1 MTRLKNCI
9 FCGERESIL
18 RHYENPGFLILFQH
32 LSVLGCYYVKRPV
45 PLLTIVYILWVGS
58 VKKSFGFSLARRV
71 FLFALGAAAAAAED
85 SSAADAKKL
94 EPAKSASD
102 IYGCVG

>member
-1 MTRLKNCI
+1 M
-9 FCGERESIL
+9 
-18 RHYENPGFLILFQH
+18 
-32 LSVLGCYYVKRPV
+32 
-45 PLLTIVYILWVGS
+45 YILWVGS
-58 VKKSFGFSLARRV
+58 VTKSFGFSLARRV

-85 SSAADAKKL
+85 SSADAKKL